1 MISFKC
7 DYFVVSDVRSMDPC
21 VTRIA
26 RFIDLL
32 ASTSFEKIELEKY
45 MLHRRQTEAQLR
57 QMCVGNFTIF
67 SLKKNAY
74 FVRDVFLVQHVGD
87 PFENRHWN

>member
-32 ASTSFEKIELEKY
+32 ASTSSEKIELEKY
-45 MLHRRQTEAQLR
+45 ML
-57 QMCVGNFTIF
+57 
-67 SLKKNAY
+67 
-74 FVRDVFLVQHVGD
+74 
-87 PFENRHWN
+87 